1 MVTELEPGDPGM
13 EEMVASDPSG
23 RSVMRLEG
31 GAYQQQ
37 HQQQHQHQHQQ
48 QHQQQHQPM
57 MHSNRGQRMR
67 RMVALYDYDP
77 HELSPNVDADDME
90 LAFW

>member
-1 MVTELEPGDPGM
+1 MPCNMVTELEHGDPGM
-13 EEMVASDPSG
+13 EEVLTAVESDAAG

-37 HQQQHQHQHQQ
+37 
-48 QHQQQHQPM
+48 PPVGP
-57 MHSNRGQRMR
+57 RGQRMR